1 MTDRTWIGGTNNK
14 ASNPKDWSP
23 TGVPQQGDRLFIT
36 GSFGAVPP
44 NGTLNITGN
53 DLAGDILTAGSVPTH
68 SIVTI
73 NLSHDASLDLETLV
87 GDGIV
92 VIPQSTT
99 INVKGAATLTGD
111 ALFWPAT
118 QTINIG
124 ANSTLTVSHLNATT
138 IGPGEGTTVVING
151 AAHGKLNVQ
160 GAGAIVNYS
169 DSTMTVNAP
178 VIGAGTFDDDGS
190 LTFSNSVTSGI
201 TVELTAINSS
211 TLMLDHPL
219 TFNGTVD
226 DPNAAG
232 QQGFATIDLAA
243 IHATTYD
250 YGNGVLTLLKG
261 NHVVDRLDLKTNNPV
276 LVAQNT
282 SGITILTGNGTPPA
296 SAGTLLSVHSP
307 ALLLDGVAAL
317 PS

>member
-1 MTDRTWIGGTNNK
+1 MTDRTWIGGGNNQ
-14 ASNPKDWSP
+14 ASNPRDWSP
-23 TGVPQQGDRLFIT
+23 TGGPQPGDRLFIT
-36 GSFGAVPP
+36 GSLNAMPP
-44 NGTLNITGN
+44 NGTINITGN

-87 GDGIV
+87 QGV
-92 VIPQSTT
+92 AVIPQSTT
-99 INVKGAATLTGD
+99 INVKGAAMLTGD

-124 ANSTLTVSHLNATT
+124 SNATLTVSHLNATT
-138 IGPGEGTTVVING
+138 IGSGEGTTVVINS

-160 GAGAIVNYS
+160 GVGAIVDYS
-169 DSTMTVNAP
+169 ASAITVNAP
-178 VIGAGTFDDDGS
+178 VIGMGTFDDDGA
-190 LTFSNSVTSGI
+190 LTFTNSVASGI
-201 TVELTAINSS
+201 TVDLTAINSS

-219 TFNGTVD
+219 QFRGAID

-250 YGNGVLTLLKG
+250 YGNGVLTLFNG
-261 NHVVDRLDLKTNNPV
+261 NHVVDRLDLQTNNPV

-282 SGITILTGNGTPPA
+282 SGITVLTGNGTLPT
-296 SAGTLLSVHSP
+296 SAGTLLTIHTPSP
-307 ALLLDGVAAL
+307 TVPLHEF
-317 PS
+317 